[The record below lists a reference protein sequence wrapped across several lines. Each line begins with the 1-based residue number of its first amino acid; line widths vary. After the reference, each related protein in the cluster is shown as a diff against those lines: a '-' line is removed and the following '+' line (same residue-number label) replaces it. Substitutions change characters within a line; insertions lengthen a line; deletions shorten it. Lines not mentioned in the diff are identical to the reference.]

1 MMGDV
6 TYRCVPEPENCL
18 DRNAVAIRSL
28 SDEVVG
34 YVPATQVKLN
44 VAVLQI
50 LMLDEFTE
58 VHW

>member
-1 MMGDV
+1 MDDIL
-6 TYRCVPEPENCL
+6 YKCVPEPENCL
-18 DRNAVAIRSL
+18 DRNAVAIKSS

-34 YVPATQVKLN
+34 HIPATPVKLN

-50 LMLDEFTE
+50 LMLDESSE